1 VKRVLLLFP
10 TQWDLRQLESCRAEW
25 QGDFEVALGSPT
37 EPEVG
42 WNFDVLEYVERCA
55 AEQRGR
61 IDGVLASCDYPG
73 AAAAALLAE
82 RLGLPGAPPRAVL
95 RAAHK
100 YQAREVAREVVPE
113 ATPRFELIDPE
124 AEPRAPAL
132 GFPCFVKPVKGLF
145 SLWARRIDSL
155 AQLEQLLAS
164 PALREFLGQWP
175 VMFERLLA
183 PYTEFEAAEFEAAEF
198 EAAELAAGARALLA
212 EELLRG
218 TLVTVEGFR
227 RGDLLEIL
235 GVTDSSVDPR
245 TGSFTR
251 FDFPSL
257 LPPAVQARMAQIAR
271 RLIPALGLD
280 QTFFNIEMFWD
291 PAADRISIVEVNPRM
306 VGQFADLYARA
317 LGASSYPDAL
327 RLATGAQPRERPLRP
342 TGCAASVP
350 LRTFEPVRVRR
361 APDAERLRAL
371 ERDFPGQPLLWSECR
386 TGEELRDFDSEDGA
400 SLRYAIANLGAGDR
414 AQLDARVAQLV
425 DALGFELEP
434 LSAPQPASPR

>member
-25 QGDFEVALGSPT
+25 QGEFEVALGSPT
-37 EPEVG
+37 ELEVG
-42 WNFDVLEYVERCA
+42 WNFDVPEYVERSA

-61 IDGVLASCDYPG
+61 IDGVLSSCDYPG

-82 RLGLPGAPPRAVL
+82 RLDLPGAPPHAVL

-100 YQAREVAREVVPE
+100 YYSRCTQREVVPE
-113 ATPRFELIDPE
+113 ATPRFELIDPG

-155 AQLEQLLAS
+155 QELEQLLAS

-175 VMFERLLA
+175 AMFERLLA
-183 PYTEFEAAEFEAAEF
+183 PYP
-198 EAAELAAGARALLA
+198 ELAPGARALLA
-212 EELLRG
+212 EELLSG
-218 TLVTVEGFR
+218 ALVTIEGFR
-227 RGDLLEIL
+227 RGERVEIL
-235 GVTDSSVDPR
+235 GVTDSAVDPG

-257 LPPAVQARMAQIAR
+257 LSPAVQARMAQIAR

-291 PAADRISIVEVNPRM
+291 EAADRISIVEVNPRM
-306 VGQFADLYARA
+306 VGQFADLYSRV
-317 LGASSYPDAL
+317 LGGSSYPDAF
-327 RLATGAQPRERPLRP
+327 RLATGASPRERPLRP

-350 LRTFEPVRVRR
+350 LRTFEPVRVRK

-386 TGEELRDFDSEDGA
+386 TGDELRDFDSEDGA
-400 SLRYAIANLGAGDR
+400 SLRYAIANLGADTR

-434 LSAPQPASPR
+434 LSASQPRARA